1 MGITTRSRKKKS
13 TATGNAPRRVSGTR
27 RVLAAL
33 TARPVLLLTVL
44 SFVLSTLWTLHTHPI
59 PFSDYLDYYEIGR
72 DLHDE
77 GQFGYPIPTA
87 RRLPG
92 YPALLALAMVVGRGV
107 EWLAF
112 FNIFLAVALI
122 PIVHRLTMAL
132 SGSRP
137 AALTAAAICAFNPV
151 FVFFAPIVAS
161 EHLFVVLLFA
171 SFLALFSGRP
181 SGWQRSLLAGVLAGL
196 AVLTRGEAL
205 FYLPVMLYLVWAK
218 TPGNVRRRLLAPA
231 ILLAACVVVVTP
243 WLVRNRMVMGPGVG
257 LSTAGGVNFYFGH
270 NSTSYGY
277 HDLTDTPIATD
288 DEAEM
293 QRRAFRRGMAT
304 LSYRPSQL
312 LADIG
317 TGTPKLLWDG
327 DTYAVRAALMKY
339 HITAERTIVIRKAF
353 PPGSVPLATWFY
365 RALLPFALAGLC
377 FFRRIGRDR
386 LVLLYGVIFMNWV
399 CYSVVFWS
407 KPRFRFTA
415 EVAVCVLAALTAV
428 ALWEKLAGQMKLRR
442 GRHQPGP

>member
-1 MGITTRSRKKKS
+1 M
-13 TATGNAPRRVSGTR
+13 
-27 RVLAAL
+27 
-33 TARPVLLLTVL
+33 VL

-77 GQFGYPIPTA
+77 GQFGYPAPTA
-87 RRLPG
+87 SRLPG
-92 YPALLALAMVVGRGV
+92 YPALLGLAMVVSRGV

-112 FNIFLAVALI
+112 FNIFLTIALI

-137 AALTAAAICAFNPV
+137 AALTAAAICAFNPA
-151 FVFFAPIVAS
+151 FVLFAPIIAS
-161 EHLFVVLLFA
+161 EHLFVLFLFA
-171 SFLALFSGRP
+171 SFIALFSQRP
-181 SGWQRSLLAGVLAGL
+181 SGWTRAALTGTLAGL

-205 FYLPVMLYLVWAK
+205 FYLPVILYLVWAR
-218 TPGNVRRRLLAPA
+218 TRGDVRRRLLATA

-243 WLVRNRMVMGPGVG
+243 WLVRNRVVMGPGVG

-270 NSTSYGY
+270 NPTTYGY
-277 HDLTDTPIATD
+277 HDLTGTPIATN
-288 DEAEM
+288 DEAEK
-293 QRRAFRRGMAT
+293 QRRAFRRGVAH
-304 LSYRPSQL
+304 LSLHPSRIL
-312 LADIG
+312 SDIG
-317 TGTPKLLWDG
+317 TGTPRLLWEA
-327 DTYAVRAALMKY
+327 DTYAARAALMSFD
-339 HITAERTIVIRKAF
+339 ITAQHTIMTRS
-353 PPGSVPLATWFY
+353 PYPRGSVPLTTWFY
-365 RALLPFALAGLC
+365 RALLPFALAGLYL
-377 FFRRIGRDR
+377 FRRIGRDR

-415 EVAVCVLAALTAV
+415 EVAVCVLAALAAV

-442 GRHQPGP
+442 RRHRPRP